1 MVQTII
7 FGFED
12 KEYRV
17 EAPVEDKFTGS
28 LAINL
33 HWKNGKVMQVQA
45 SKTSSTLFSE
55 KVDNLLPS
63 LEKPNKT

>member
-1 MVQTII
+1 MIQTII
-7 FGFED
+7 FGFEN

-17 EAPVEDKFTGS
+17 EAHVEEGFTGS

-45 SKTSSTLFSE
+45 SKTASTVFDE
-55 KVDNLLPS
+55 KVDNLIPNT
-63 LEKPNKT
+63 EKPR